1 MPDFDWNIP
10 LPLHFGQAET
20 PQMSLAR
27 ALPDDP
33 QRPVFEAFIQ
43 QRFRKAHGA
52 DIRHFMPELFGM
64 NNASGALCAVA
75 GVRLASSGPL
85 FLERYLDEPIEP
97 LISAAADR
105 PVDRAGIVEVG
116 NLAASDTGSARMS
129 IIAITYLL
137 AMGGLEWVAFTGNI
151 GLVNSFH
158 RLGLKPVTPVR
169 RRSRAAGR
177 RPPQLG
183 QLLREQALGAR
194 RQHPR
199 RLHPFAQHRDVQS
212 PGIADRPS
220 RSPAMS
226 PEMEH
231 FKQTL
236 RSHAERKT
244 NAIAV
249 VGRSAESGLRH
260 AVRRSG
266 VSPAA
271 FAR

>member
-10 LPLHFGQAET
+10 LPLPLRLGHAKT

-27 ALPDDP
+27 ALPDEP

-64 NNASGALCAVA
+64 SNAQGELCAVA
-75 GVRLASSGPL
+75 GVRLANSGQL
-85 FLERYLDEPIEP
+85 FLERYLDEPIDP

-158 RLGLKPVTPVR
+158 RLGLKPVTLCAADPERLGDDRHSWGSYYESKPWVHVGNI
-169 RRSRAAGR
+169 RAGFIHLR
-177 RPPQLG
+177 NIGMFNRLG
-183 QLLREQALGAR
+183 L
-194 RQHPR
+194 
-199 RLHPFAQHRDVQS
+199 
-212 PGIADRPS
+212 PS
-220 RSPAMS
+220 SI
-226 PEMEH
+226 E
-231 FKQTL
+231 
-236 RSHAERKT
+236 
-244 NAIAV
+244 
-249 VGRSAESGLRH
+249 ESCH
-260 AVRRSG
+260 VA
-266 VSPAA
+266 
-271 FAR
+271 